1 MEATMEKVKIT
12 KRDAIT
18 ATKALIQIGNTPIED
33 RTAYWLGRNFK
44 KLAKIEKDALDAR
57 NDIVKKY
64 GKEDPKTGKWNIP
77 PTIGTGEDELV
88 NPYLQKAENEWNKIL
103 DEEIEVEIMKV
114 NVSTFG
120 KVGMNYLVAIDF
132 MVDEPISAT
141 IVRVK

>member
-1 MEATMEKVKIT
+1 MEKVKIT

-120 KVGMNYLVAIDF
+120 KVGMNSLVAIDF
-132 MVDEPISAT
+132 MVDEPENAT

>member
-1 MEATMEKVKIT
+1 MEKVKIT

-18 ATKALIQIGNTPIED
+18 ATKALIQIGNTPVED
-33 RTAYWLGRNFK
+33 RTAYWLGRNYK

-64 GKEDPKTGKWNIP
+64 GKEDPKTGKWNIA

-88 NPYLQKAENEWNKIL
+88 NPALQKAEDAWNAIL

-120 KVGMNYLVAIDF
+120 NVGMNSLVAIDF
-132 MVDEPISAT
+132 MVDEPENAT

>member
-1 MEATMEKVKIT
+1 MEKVKIT

-18 ATKALIQIGNTPIED
+18 ATKALIQIGNTPVED
-33 RTAYWLGRNFK
+33 RTAYWLGRNYK

-64 GKEDPKTGKWNIP
+64 GKEDPKTGKWNIA

-88 NPYLQKAENEWNKIL
+88 NPALQKAEDAWNAIL

-114 NVSTFG
+114 NVSGFG
-120 KVGMNYLVAIDF
+120 KANVALMVAINF
-132 MVDEPISAT
+132 MVEEPQAAT